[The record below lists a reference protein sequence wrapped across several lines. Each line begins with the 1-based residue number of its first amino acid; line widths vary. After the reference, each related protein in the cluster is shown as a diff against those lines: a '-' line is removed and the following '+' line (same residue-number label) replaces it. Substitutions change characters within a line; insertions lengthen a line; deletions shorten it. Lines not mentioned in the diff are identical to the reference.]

1 MDTSSGPVTTTEDA
15 RAVIEEIARLKGT
28 FTHEFRQEAEEEAKN
43 GRKGMLQAIEG
54 SEEIREDLV
63 KALKM

>member
-1 MDTSSGPVTTTEDA
+1 MGKNSGPMTTTEDA
-15 RAVIEEIARLKGT
+15 RAVIDKLAWRKGT
-28 FTHEFRQEAEEEAKN
+28 FTHAFWQEAEEEARN

-54 SEEIREDLV
+54 SEKIREDLA